1 MRYEDKL
8 VERLANDP
16 RLDKIVKSVK
26 QSPQYQKSTNKTV
39 RQRMINDAIKRYDRR
54 KAHNE
59 RFKDINDKYYNE
71 ALLFNPKTFLPA
83 EAGFVASNAIS
94 NKVNENIK
102 GKHTKESYIKRK
114 RKNGKYSKN
123 FFYRMRQQNKDIARR
138 NKLLKLVGNKKA
150 KAISYA
156 SGISASM
163 NPNDDVLKNAG
174 DTVNIA
180 KNKNIKGTIKSAA
193 KTVGCS
199 AKDTYLLNIPNAIA
213 KKAGSKLAEKRKNKK
228 AKNEGYLDAL
238 LDYNYI
244 TLEEYQFLEG
254 YLDAIV
260 DLQTKEAL

>member
-16 RLDKIVKSVK
+16 RLDKIVKNVK

-71 ALLFNPKTFLPA
+71 ALYKPA
-83 EAGFVASNAIS
+83 TAIPGEALYVASNTIS

-138 NKLLKLVGNKKA
+138 NKLLRLVGNKKA

-156 SGISASM
+156 SDIATSM

-174 DTVNIA
+174 DTVNNA

-193 KTVGCS
+193 KTVGCT

-238 LDYNYI
+238 LDYNCI